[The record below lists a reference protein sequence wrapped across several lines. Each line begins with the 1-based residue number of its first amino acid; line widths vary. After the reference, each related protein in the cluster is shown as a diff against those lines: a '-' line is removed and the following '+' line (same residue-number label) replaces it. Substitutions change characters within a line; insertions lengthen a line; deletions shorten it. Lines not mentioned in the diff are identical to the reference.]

1 VLDYIA
7 RHRKQIAQAER
18 YPDVR
23 RRSVVELAERCNYW
37 PEHATQVGRIAVALF
52 DQTRGIHGLTD
63 RERDWV
69 EYAALLHDIGVHIS
83 YERHHKHS
91 YYLIKNGDLRGFDP
105 EEIEA
110 IALIARYH
118 RQATPKKHHDG
129 FGSFGRRHRR
139 AIRTLAAILRLADQ
153 GKLSVDDPLSK
164 YVPDF
169 PRAAEVKL
177 RHLLSHTSGIASYTN
192 PKYAAKAR
200 DAARRDFTLPQ
211 LIQFIATLE
220 PLYEFEPG
228 TAWFYSNSG
237 YILLGQIIEK
247 VSGKSYRDFL
257 QAEFFGPL
265 GLAHTAVDQMGE
277 VLPDRAHG
285 YTPSK
290 GSPSGFVNPMFMSLT
305 VAGPA
310 GAIRSTARDML
321 EWQLA
326 LFGGRVLSP
335 RSLTLMSTPT
345 VLNDGRPTS
354 KGRMPPIWGSP
365 TAEYGFGLFIDR
377 LDGRRTIGHGGAIPG
392 FNTWME
398 TFPDDG
404 LSIVLL
410 SNTDYPAA
418 EELGPKVVKALLRA
432 PVP

>member
-1 VLDYIA
+1 MKPILSGILLVAALHGSAPATQSPQVPDTVERVMAAALQGRALAGAVLGIA
-7 RHRKQIAQAER
+7 RNGKIQVIKGYGLADLENRVPMTDSSVLRVGSVTKQFTA
-18 YPDVR
+18 
-23 RRSVVELAERCNYW
+23 
-37 PEHATQVGRIAVALF
+37 
-52 DQTRGIHGLTD
+52 
-63 RERDWV
+63 
-69 EYAALLHDIGVHIS
+69 
-83 YERHHKHS
+83 
-91 YYLIKNGDLRGFDP
+91 
-105 EEIEA
+105 
-110 IALIARYH
+110 
-118 RQATPKKHHDG
+118 
-129 FGSFGRRHRR
+129 
-139 AIRTLAAILRLADQ
+139 AAILRLADQ

>member
-1 VLDYIA
+1 MKTILSGALLVAVLHSSATATQSPQVPDTVERLMAAALRDRALAGAVLGIA
-7 RHRKQIAQAER
+7 RDGKIQ
-18 YPDVR
+18 
-23 RRSVVELAERCNYW
+23 
-37 PEHATQVGRIAVALF
+37 
-52 DQTRGIHGLTD
+52 
-63 RERDWV
+63 
-69 EYAALLHDIGVHIS
+69 
-83 YERHHKHS
+83 
-91 YYLIKNGDLRGFDP
+91 LIKGYGLADIENRVPMTDSSVLRV
-105 EEIEA
+105 
-110 IALIARYH
+110 
-118 RQATPKKHHDG
+118 
-129 FGSFGRRHRR
+129 GSVTKQFT
-139 AIRTLAAILRLADQ
+139 AAAILRLADQ

-169 PRAAEVKL
+169 PRAGEVKL

-211 LIQFIATLE
+211 LIQFIVTLD

-228 TAWFYSNSG
+228 TAWFYSNSA
-237 YILLGQIIEK
+237 YILLGHIIEK

-257 QAEFFGPL
+257 QSEFFGPL
-265 GLAHTAVDQMGE
+265 GLAHTSVDQSGE
-277 VLPDRAHG
+277 IVPNRAHG

-290 GSPSGFVNPMFMSLT
+290 ASPSGFLNPQFMSLT

-310 GAIRSTARDML
+310 GAVRSTASDML
-321 EWQLA
+321 HWQLA
-326 LFGGRVLSP
+326 LFGSRVLSP
-335 RSLTLMSTPT
+335 ASLTLMMTPT
-345 VLNDGRPTS
+345 LLNDGRPTS

-398 TFPDDG
+398 TFPDEG
-404 LSIVLL
+404 LTIVIL

-418 EELGPKVVKALLRA
+418 EGPGPQGRKSPESFLGVARLPLS
-432 PVP
+432 

>member
-1 VLDYIA
+1 MKLILLGASLVAVLHSSATATQNPQVPDTVERVIAEALRDRALAGAVLGIA
-7 RHRKQIAQAER
+7 RDGKIQ
-18 YPDVR
+18 
-23 RRSVVELAERCNYW
+23 
-37 PEHATQVGRIAVALF
+37 
-52 DQTRGIHGLTD
+52 
-63 RERDWV
+63 
-69 EYAALLHDIGVHIS
+69 
-83 YERHHKHS
+83 
-91 YYLIKNGDLRGFDP
+91 LIKGYGLADIENRVPMTDSSVLRV
-105 EEIEA
+105 
-110 IALIARYH
+110 
-118 RQATPKKHHDG
+118 
-129 FGSFGRRHRR
+129 GSVTKQFT
-139 AIRTLAAILRLADQ
+139 AAAILRLADQ

-169 PRAAEVKL
+169 PRASEVKI

-200 DAARRDFTLPQ
+200 DLARRDFTLPQ
-211 LIQFIATLE
+211 LIDFIATLD
-220 PLYEFEPG
+220 PLYEFAPG

-237 YILLGQIIEK
+237 YILLGRIIEK

-257 QAEFFGPL
+257 QSEFFGPL
-265 GLAHTAVDQMGE
+265 GLAHTAVDQSGE
-277 VLPDRAHG
+277 IVPDRAHG
-285 YTPSK
+285 Y
-290 GSPSGFVNPMFMSLT
+290 SPAKSSPAGFSNPPFMSLT

-321 EWQLA
+321 QWQLA

-335 RSLTLMSTPT
+335 ASLTLMTTPT
-345 VLNDGRPTS
+345 LLNDGRPTS

-398 TFPDDG
+398 TFPDEG
-404 LSIVLL
+404 LSIVIL

-418 EELGPKVVKALLRA
+418 EDLGPKVAKALLGA
-432 PVP
+432 TVP